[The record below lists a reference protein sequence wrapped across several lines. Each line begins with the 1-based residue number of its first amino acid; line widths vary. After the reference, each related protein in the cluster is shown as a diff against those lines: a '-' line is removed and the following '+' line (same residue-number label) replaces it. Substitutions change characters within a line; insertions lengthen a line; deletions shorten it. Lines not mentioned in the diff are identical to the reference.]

1 MADNIELQEFLD
13 LAGVEHLW
21 GRLKEKFG
29 DGVFIA
35 TYGET
40 TLEEIG
46 EAELAGKLL
55 VCNFTSMMLPIASG
69 IRGIFYNFYGG
80 TDEDGYMATIQSD
93 GTWTYTK
100 YDGYTPKAHTHKI
113 AKPARKVVGTS
124 ASGWTADDCDYLCD
138 GTADEVE
145 INAAINAL
153 PSTGGEVIL
162 LDGTYTIAAQ
172 IKVGVANVTLRG
184 NGNGTTIVRGFDASR
199 MIYVSYSNV
208 TVEKLKL
215 DGAKDTYTDT
225 SNHGIYSLAAK
236 TTIRDCMVT
245 DCAGDGIYLTEDYGK
260 AIGNTVTGCDSGI
273 YASGEQCILSNNIL
287 LENAKYGISIQD
299 NHIVATG
306 NIAKLNGT
314 ANMYM
319 FYALNCTITGNDFS
333 VMDGDSVTP
342 KAIYLYGS
350 YSDDNI
356 IVNNQVGV
364 GTVDGGSG
372 TGNIVCNPGYTYGTT
387 DITAGSA
394 STEPNGTLHF
404 VIE

>member
-1 MADNIELQEFLD
+1 MADNNELQEFLD
-13 LAGVEHLW
+13 LAGLEHLW
-21 GRLKEKFG
+21 VRFKEK
-29 DGVFIA
+29 
-35 TYGET
+35 
-40 TLEEIG
+40 LN
-46 EAELAGKLL
+46 GKANTR
-55 VCNFTSMMLPIASG
+55 V
-69 IRGIFYNFYGG
+69 
-80 TDEDGYMATIQSD
+80 
-93 GTWTYTK
+93 
-100 YDGYTPKAHTHKI
+100 
-113 AKPARKVVGTS
+113 ARKVVGTS
-124 ASGWTADDCDYLCD
+124 ANGWTAADCDYLCD

-153 PSTGGEVIL
+153 PETGGEVIL

-215 DGAKDTYTDT
+215 DGAKATYTDT

-236 TTIRDCMVT
+236 TTVRNCTVA
-245 DCAGDGIYLTEDYGK
+245 DCAGDGIYLSTEYGK
-260 AIGNTVTGCDSGI
+260 AIGNTVTGCASGI

-287 LENAKYGISIQD
+287 LENDSYGLSIQD
-299 NHIVATG
+299 NHIVATC

-333 VMDGDSVTP
+333 VIDGDSVTP

-372 TGNIVCNPGYTYGTT
+372 TGNIVGTALDFMNRSNAVDEADTNYTTLMARGTSLN
-387 DITAGSA
+387 SA
-394 STEPNGTLHF
+394 ATTPAVNGA
-404 VIE
+404 IAWQYE